1 MKMEEGG
8 QRKHK
13 VTGNGLFIGSGKNGL
28 VRKVTNV
35 TNYNSQQCMELLL
48 LVPTNNNLHP

>member
-1 MKMEEGG
+1 MV
-8 QRKHK
+8 R
-13 VTGNGLFIGSGKNGL
+13 VFLIGNDSKRFGKKGL
-28 VRKVTNV
+28 VRKIINV